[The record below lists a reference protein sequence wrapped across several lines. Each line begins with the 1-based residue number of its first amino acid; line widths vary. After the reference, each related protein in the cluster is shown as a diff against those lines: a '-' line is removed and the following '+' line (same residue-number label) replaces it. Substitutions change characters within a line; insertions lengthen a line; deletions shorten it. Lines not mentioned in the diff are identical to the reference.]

1 MMLRRRVLVTGLAAA
16 VPAAVVLTLTIEH
29 LRAGDMALALDRVVR
44 SQVNDQV
51 RERCESDPNW
61 FLTGP
66 LEGRPAGGV
75 FVERYPGE
83 LPPRPKVTNP
93 PFQLFAYDDRFTGS
107 SAGAPPF
114 PPEFRRALRSGQEA
128 TMAYATADGTGAQ
141 MAIPTGWIGG
151 PCMYLLGRMLPP
163 PDQRLQRGLVAGGA
177 FGLCF
182 AVAWLV
188 SLPTV
193 RRVRRLSQDMR
204 ASVGAGYA
212 TVAPDNLRDEL
223 SALTFMFNDGATELH
238 ERKRRL
244 DDLDESL
251 RRFVA
256 STDEEIARPLAALG
270 GALGAAELG
279 QASAA
284 DSVRAS
290 LVLADELTERVEN
303 LIAAARLRLAG
314 SALASVPVA
323 LDAVAARVVERHRA
337 RAHGLEVA
345 IDAAVPPQTVTIRGD
360 EALVERVVSNL
371 VDNAIRYNHSGGRVR
386 VELSENASQRTFL
399 LRVTDSGT
407 ELNDDRFAAV
417 TSVKRFRGDEYR
429 NRRPN
434 TRGLGLSVAQ
444 EAVDRMGL
452 TLAFERPA
460 EGGLAAAVTG
470 PTA

>member
-1 MMLRRRVLVTGLAAA
+1 
-16 VPAAVVLTLTIEH
+16 
-29 LRAGDMALALDRVVR
+29 
-44 SQVNDQV
+44 
-51 RERCESDPNW
+51 
-61 FLTGP
+61 
-66 LEGRPAGGV
+66 
-75 FVERYPGE
+75 
-83 LPPRPKVTNP
+83 
-93 PFQLFAYDDRFTGS
+93 
-107 SAGAPPF
+107 
-114 PPEFRRALRSGQEA
+114 
-128 TMAYATADGTGAQ
+128 
-141 MAIPTGWIGG
+141 
-151 PCMYLLGRMLPP
+151 
-163 PDQRLQRGLVAGGA
+163 
-177 FGLCF
+177 
-182 AVAWLV
+182 
-188 SLPTV
+188 
-193 RRVRRLSQDMR
+193 
-204 ASVGAGYA
+204 
-212 TVAPDNLRDEL
+212 
-223 SALTFMFNDGATELH
+223 
-238 ERKRRL
+238 
-244 DDLDESL
+244 
-251 RRFVA
+251 
-256 STDEEIARPLAALG
+256 
-270 GALGAAELG
+270 
-279 QASAA
+279 
-284 DSVRAS
+284 
-290 LVLADELTERVEN
+290 
-303 LIAAARLRLAG
+303 
-314 SALASVPVA
+314 VPVA